1 MAVSRSAPV
10 RPSIRPNYLPD
21 PGRFLGAALLAIA
34 VAPGLFAETPAA
46 RATPPAG
53 YSLPPGT
60 AAKAV
65 AYSRARY
72 RLHFAYAAWQVVL
85 LLGLLALRIAPK
97 IRDLALRLSRR
108 RFVQA
113 LVFTPLLLGLVG
125 LLTLPLDAWGH
136 RLALAYG
143 QSVQGW
149 VSWLADWLKSGLVGL
164 LIAVPV
170 VWMLFAIL
178 RRSPRRAWLWFWLA
192 SLPVIVFVVF
202 LAPFVV
208 DPLFF
213 RFQPLDRRAPELVRE
228 IEKVTARAGLEIPRD
243 KMYLMEASEKRNSV
257 NAYVTGLGPS
267 KRVVVWDTTLAKM
280 TMPQTLFVFG
290 HEMGHYVL
298 GHVLRTIAFLAG
310 LLFVILFLAQRAAY
324 RVLREG
330 AAPFGI
336 RGVTDWASLPL
347 LLLFLAVAS
356 ELTLPIVNA
365 YSRAQE
371 HAADTYGLEVIRG
384 VAPDPSRAAAEAF
397 QALGQ
402 INLSDPNP
410 GSFVRFWLYSHPPIA
425 ERIAFARSYD
435 PWSRGEPTR
444 FVSPA
449 PAVAP

>member
-1 MAVSRSAPV
+1 LTAHARTS
-10 RPSIRPNYLPD
+10 L
-21 PGRFLGAALLAIA
+21 AALLLALV
-34 VAPGLFAETPAA
+34 VAPGVFGEAPAPTPSVTREAGET
-46 RATPPAG
+46 G
-53 YSLPPGT
+53 YSLSPET

-72 RLHFAYAAWQVVL
+72 RLHFAYAVWEVVL
-85 LLGLLALRIAPK
+85 LVGILALGIAPR
-97 IRDLALRLSRR
+97 IRTFAERVSRR
-108 RFVQA
+108 RIVQA
-113 LVFTPLLLGLVG
+113 LVFAPLLLGLIG
-125 LLTLPLDAWGH
+125 HLTLPLDAWGH
-136 RLALAYG
+136 RLSVAYG

-149 VSWLADWLKSGLVGL
+149 GSWLADWLKAGL
-164 LIAVPV
+164 LGLGVAVPV

-213 RFQPLDRRAPELVRE
+213 RFQPLERRAPELVTE
-228 IEKVTARAGLEIPRD
+228 IERVTGRAGLAIPRD
-243 KMYLMEASEKRNSV
+243 KMFWMEASEKRRSV

-280 TMPQTLFVFG
+280 TTPQALFVFG

-298 GHVLRTIAFLAG
+298 GHVVRTILFLAG
-310 LLFVILFLAQRAAY
+310 LLFVTFFLAQVAA
-324 RVLREG
+324 RRFLREG
-330 AAPFGI
+330 RNPFGI
-336 RGVTDWASLPL
+336 RGLADWASLPL

-356 ELTLPIVNA
+356 ELALPIGNA

-371 HAADTYGLEVIRG
+371 HAADTYGLEVIHG
-384 VAPDPSRAAAEAF
+384 VVPDPSRVAAEAF
-397 QALGQ
+397 RVLGE
-402 INLSDPNP
+402 INLSDPKP
-410 GSFVRFWLYSHPPIA
+410 GPFVRFWLYSHPPIA
-425 ERIAFARSYD
+425 ERIVFARGYD

-444 FVSPA
+444 FVSPS

>member
-1 MAVSRSAPV
+1 MAISRSAPV
-10 RPSIRPNYLPD
+10 RPSIRPDSLPD
-21 PGRFLGAALLAIA
+21 PSRFLGAALLALA
-34 VAPGLFAETPAA
+34 VAPGLFAETPPA

-53 YSLPPGT
+53 YSLPPET

-72 RLHFAYAAWQVVL
+72 RFHFAYAAWQVVL
-85 LLGLLALRIAPK
+85 LVGLLALRIAPR
-97 IRDLALRLSRR
+97 IRDLALRVSARR
-108 RFVQA
+108 TVQA
-113 LVFTPLLLGLVG
+113 LVFAPLLLGLVG

-136 RLALAYG
+136 RLSLAYG

-149 VSWLADWLKSGLVGL
+149 GSWLADWLKGGLVGL
-164 LIAVPV
+164 SIAVPV

-213 RFQPLDRRAPELVRE
+213 RFRPLDSRAPELVRE

-243 KMYLMEASEKRNSV
+243 KMFRMEASAKRKSV

-280 TMPQTLFVFG
+280 TTPQALFVFG
-290 HEMGHYVL
+290 HEMGHYVR
-298 GHVLRTIAFLAG
+298 GHVLRTILFLAG
-310 LLFVILFLAQRAAY
+310 LLLVVLLLAQVGAR
-324 RVLREG
+324 RMLREG
-330 AAPFGI
+330 RNPFGI
-336 RGVTDWASLPL
+336 GDLADWASLPL

-371 HAADTYGLEVIRG
+371 HAADTYGLEVIHG
-384 VAPDPSRAAAEAF
+384 VVPDPSRAAAEAF
-397 QALGQ
+397 QVLGE

-410 GSFVRFWLYSHPPIA
+410 GPFVRFWLYSHPPIA